1 MIHQLKL
8 QKAFFEEKL
17 AGRKPWE
24 LRFNDR
30 GYKVG
35 DYIGENEVVEEG
47 GEWRE
52 TGRFVV
58 EKITNIVYPEDTVGI
73 EKGFVI
79 LSTVPCEVNSFRG
92 ECQISDFNFKDLV
105 YGGDKVDTNT
115 DGNKDRLEDI

>member
-35 DYIGENEVVEEG
+35 DYIGENEVVEED

-79 LSTVPCEVNSFRG
+79 LSTVPCELTTG
-92 ECQISDFNFKDLV
+92 LAEQKHSDFNFNGIV
-105 YGGDKVDTNT
+105 YGGEATNEQREA
-115 DGNKDRLEDI
+115 D